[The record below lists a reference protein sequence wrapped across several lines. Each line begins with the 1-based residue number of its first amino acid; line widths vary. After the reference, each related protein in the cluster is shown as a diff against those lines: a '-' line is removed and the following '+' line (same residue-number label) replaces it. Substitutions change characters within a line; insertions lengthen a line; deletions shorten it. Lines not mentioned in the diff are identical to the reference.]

1 MEDFIS
7 RTPDIGW
14 VDWSIPEKMGEK
26 NMQSRNVKIG
36 KLGAAI
42 TAVVTLIGFQPT
54 PAQSADFPCSTAQL
68 IVPWGPG
75 GGTAVLFGIFENYLN
90 TNGANPKIKVVTMPG
105 QGGNKGAKVAKGKA
119 ADGCTLFAIHQSA
132 LTSFLQGRVPFN
144 WNAFDTV
151 AHLTITPSFLAASPK
166 SPFNTYD
173 EMLAHVKKN
182 NGAVKTGATIG
193 ATSHFLWLRYGAATD
208 TKFKYVP
215 VQGGTGKRKTLL
227 MNDTFLLAEMN
238 AAAAGKEMKTGVLK
252 PLAIAADKRDPSFPN
267 VPTLKEK
274 GVNMTAALNRGIVVP
289 KGTPKDKIDHWAK
302 VFKGAVENPEFQKK
316 IAAKGTGLQYMG
328 PKEYADWF
336 KTEDDLFAKLYAG
349 VKK

>member
-1 MEDFIS
+1 MHY
-7 RTPDIGW
+7 R
-14 VDWSIPEKMGEK
+14 K
-26 NMQSRNVKIG
+26 NVMG
-36 KLGAAI
+36 KLGVAL
-42 TAVVTLIGFQPT
+42 TAVIAAMGLQSAPS
-54 PAQSADFPCSTAQL
+54 QSADFPCSTAQL

-105 QGGNKGAKVAKGKA
+105 QGGNKGAKVAKDKA

-132 LTSFLQGRVPFN
+132 LTSYLQGRVPFN
-144 WNAFDTV
+144 WDAFDTV
-151 AHLTITPSFLAASPK
+151 AHLTITPSFLAGSPK

-173 EMLAHVKKN
+173 EMLAHIKKN

-193 ATSHFLWLRYGAATD
+193 ATSHFLWLRFGSATN
-208 TKFKYVP
+208 TKFSYVP
-215 VQGGTGKRKTLL
+215 VQGGTGKRKSLL

-238 AAAAGKEMKTGVLK
+238 AAAAGKEMKTGALK
-252 PLAIAADKRDPSFPN
+252 PLAIAAEKRDPSFPN

-274 GVNMTAALNRGIVVP
+274 GVDMTAALNRGIVVP

-302 VFKGAVENPEFQKK
+302 QFKAAVDDPEFQKK

-336 KTEDDLFAKLYAG
+336 KSEDQLFAKLYAG
-349 VKK
+349 IKK